1 MAEGE
6 YTGGCMCGALRYRV
20 SGAPVRVGICHC
32 ETCRRNTGA
41 PFWAFAVFARER
53 FAVLSG
59 ETGFFQS
66 SPESK
71 RHFCRACGSPIYSEW
86 SDSDEVDVTL
96 GSLDEPERMRPS
108 YEFSPIPTAQQQP
121 IPLRN
126 PMVDP
131 KPKFRVAIFC
141 SACSAPGS
149 FDTSL
154 SHAAGLSEI
163 AACHA

>member
-1 MAEGE
+1 MTDGE
-6 YTGGCMCGALRYRV
+6 HTGGCMRGALRYRA
-20 SGAPVRVGICHC
+20 SGEPERVGICHC

-41 PFWAFAVFARER
+41 PFAAFAGFARER
-53 FAVLSG
+53 VAVLSG

-66 SPESK
+66 SPEG
-71 RHFCRACGSPIYSEW
+71 RRYFFRACGSPVFSEW
-86 SDSDEVDVTL
+86 SESETVDVTL

-141 SACSAPGS
+141 SAHRAMMPSGENMTVAE
-149 FDTSL
+149 L
-154 SHAAGLSEI
+154 ALVHR
-163 AACHA
+163 